1 MVSDQTFA
9 RHGWYQ
15 RSGLSLDLS
24 PKMETCKYIA
34 CKYMGLSQNGG
45 GTPKYIYYIN
55 MRCILVFRSRGA
67 RRARRACGARGEVE
81 PVGPVEGQ

>member
-1 MVSDQTFA
+1 MGGIKDRVCRWIYRLKWKHANILLASTWGC
-9 RHGWYQ
+9 R
-15 RSGLSLDLS
+15 
-24 PKMETCKYIA
+24 KMGE
-34 CKYMGLSQNGG
+34 

-67 RRARRACGARGEVE
+67 RRACGARGEVE